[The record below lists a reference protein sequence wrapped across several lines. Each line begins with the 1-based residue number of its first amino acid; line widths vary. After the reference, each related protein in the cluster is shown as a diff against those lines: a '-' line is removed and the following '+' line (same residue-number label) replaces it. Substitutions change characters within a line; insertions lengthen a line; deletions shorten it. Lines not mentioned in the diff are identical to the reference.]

1 MKHNLFHLCDETQT
15 RQNPI
20 TAASVSK
27 FSRVFKC
34 SLHRRHLRIHSR
46 SDFLH
51 IYRVLNLVT
60 YRFGL
65 ALGAECLTVYF
76 YDFDSQCHPVYGYGE
91 LILLPVKF
99 VLLFQGVEAH
109 NFKLKKETSENPPDA
124 YELLESNPKK
134 VGILTSTHSLRT
146 EPWCWTCSFK
156 VITNRAFSLVLE
168 LCTSPPLA
176 HGFLGGER
184 VLDSS

>member
-34 SLHRRHLRIHSR
+34 SLRRRHLRIHSR

-91 LILLPVKF
+91 LVLLPVKF
-99 VLLFQGVEAH
+99 VLLFQ
-109 NFKLKKETSENPPDA
+109 
-124 YELLESNPKK
+124 